1 MIICRTHMVHMGPPY
16 KDIQDALSML
26 ERCKSTFLVSLNFDQ
41 TQMLVDF
48 QTKLDLIASRP
59 VAQAYHQLRPMVP
72 FPLDARSFV
81 GREELITALT
91 QGFIQHSR
99 MALHGLGGVGK
110 SQIATEYLCRLHQTE
125 PDVAIFWVSMADR
138 SRFLRSYEDIALEIP
153 ESFRKDHGL
162 LVMEPVHGEDP
173 LMSSKTP
180 VLVKDW
186 LNSKNSGKWLL
197 ILDNADDPEAF
208 SDINDHGKSLTPYL
222 PPSGNGHI
230 LITSRFR
237 GVALTLASSEDSLIH
252 VTPMTPQEAISLLR
266 TRVPKDTSTE
276 SDTAELAKALD
287 YLPLAIKQATGYIT
301 ATSTSIKD
309 YLRLFSKDDN
319 YQRRLL
325 EKTYR
330 DIGRD
335 THDDLQDSVIL
346 TLQISFDQIRLQR
359 PAAANVLSLMG
370 TLNREGI
377 PIDLLT
383 GLSVDELESKDDIGM
398 LIQYSLISRND
409 NLVTFSMHRLVQLT
423 IRTWLSRQG
432 SLGKWQAEA
441 LRLLSDALPVAVVTV
456 TTQYL
461 ATAGLYSPHASVVVD
476 YMFETKVDRERQMN
490 LKSGLHLYE
499 YRFHVAALSAAIS
512 YVTQSK

>member
-1 MIICRTHMVHMGPPY
+1 
-16 KDIQDALSML
+16 
-26 ERCKSTFLVSLNFDQ
+26 
-41 TQMLVDF
+41 
-48 QTKLDLIASRP
+48 
-59 VAQAYHQLRPMVP
+59 
-72 FPLDARSFV
+72 
-81 GREELITALT
+81 
-91 QGFIQHSR
+91 
-99 MALHGLGGVGK
+99 
-110 SQIATEYLCRLHQTE
+110 
-125 PDVAIFWVSMADR
+125 MADR